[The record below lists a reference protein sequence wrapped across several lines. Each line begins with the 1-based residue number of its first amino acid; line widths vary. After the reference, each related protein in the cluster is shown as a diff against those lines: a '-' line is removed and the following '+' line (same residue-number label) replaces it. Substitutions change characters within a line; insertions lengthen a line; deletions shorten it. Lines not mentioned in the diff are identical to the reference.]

1 MTLPSPSKMDM
12 IRKRVVEHA
21 QSDPEA
27 VARLVRTW
35 IADEKNR

>member
-1 MTLPSPSKMDM
+1 
-12 IRKRVVEHA
+12 VVEHA

-35 IADEKNR
+35 LADEKNR